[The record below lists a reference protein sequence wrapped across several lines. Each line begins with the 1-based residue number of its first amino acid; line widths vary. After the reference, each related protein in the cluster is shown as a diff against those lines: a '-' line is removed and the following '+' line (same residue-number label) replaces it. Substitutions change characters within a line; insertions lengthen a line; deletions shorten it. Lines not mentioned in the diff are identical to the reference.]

1 MKNETI
7 DIQGMT
13 CAACSAA
20 VERAVRK
27 VPGIETANVNLTTEK
42 LSITY
47 DERTVSLDTIVAAVD
62 KAGYHAI
69 LPRVEEVGDAF
80 EEKQAHKEDQQRI
93 LLRRFVYSALLT
105 VVLLYLSMGY
115 MIGAPLPSIIDP
127 MMNPMTYALVQLALT
142 IPVMVM
148 GRRFFIG
155 GLKNLIRLHPNMDSL
170 IAVGTGSAF
179 LYGLFALFMI
189 STGEVHFVHSLYF
202 ESAAVVLT
210 LITLG
215 KSLEERAKGK
225 TSEAIKKLIELA
237 PKQATVLR
245 DGAEVIV
252 DILNVRV
259 GDTVIVKPG
268 ESFPVDGTVLMGATS
283 VDESMITGESIPV
296 EKQVG
301 DEVIGASINNNGFI
315 HFKATKVGQDTTLAQ
330 IIRLV
335 ENAQGS
341 KAPIAKLAD
350 TISGYFVPVVMA
362 LGVLGALGWLLIGK
376 ESVEFA
382 LMIFVSVMVIACPC
396 ALGLATPTAIMVG
409 TGKGAEYGI
418 LVKSGEALETAHK
431 INAILLDKTGTI
443 TEGKPVVTDIIPL
456 GSWNEHDLFQVAASA
471 EKGSEHPLGEAIVN
485 EGSKRGIEIV
495 VLTDFK
501 AIPGKGVEAV
511 HRDKTLSIGNRKM
524 MDESAIELREVATQV
539 DRLANEGKTPM
550 YVAWDAG
557 LIGIIA
563 VADTVKADSRDA
575 IATLKNMGIEVAMV
589 TGDNEQT
596 ANAIARRV
604 GIDRVFSEVLPE
616 QKASRVEVLKGEGK
630 IVAMVGDGINDA
642 PALATADVGIAI
654 GSGTDVAIE
663 SADIVLMHSKLG
675 DVPLAIDLSR
685 ATIRNIKQNL
695 FWAFAYNVIGIPI
708 AMGVLYI
715 FGGPLLNPMI
725 AGAAMSL
732 SSVSV
737 VTNALRLRRY
747 TPKFKS

>member
-27 VPGIETANVNLTTEK
+27 IPGIETANVNLTTEK
-42 LSITY
+42 LSVSY
-47 DERTVSLDTIVAAVD
+47 DDRTVSLDTIVAAVD
-62 KAGYHAI
+62 KAGYHAL
-69 LPRVEEVGDAF
+69 LPHVEEARDAA
-80 EEKQAHKEDQQRI
+80 EKKQVEKEDRQKA
-93 LLRRFVYSALLT
+93 LLRRFIYSALFT

-115 MIGAPLPSIIDP
+115 MIGAPLPSILDP
-127 MMNPMTYALVQLALT
+127 MMNPMSYALVQLLLT

-148 GRRFFIG
+148 GRRFFTG

-202 ESAAVVLT
+202 ESATVVLT

-215 KSLEERAKGK
+215 KGLEERAKGK

-245 DGAEVIV
+245 DGEEIV
-252 DILNVRV
+252 VDVANVRV
-259 GDTVIVKPG
+259 GDTVIVRPG

-296 EKQVG
+296 EKQIG
-301 DEVIGASINNNGFI
+301 DGVIGASINNNGFI
-315 HFKATKVGQDTTLAQ
+315 HFKATKVGEDTTLAQ

-341 KAPIAKLAD
+341 KAPIAKMAD
-350 TISGYFVPVVMA
+350 TISGYFVPVVMV
-362 LGVLGALGWLLIGK
+362 LGVLGALGWFFIGK

-409 TGKGAEYGI
+409 TGKGAEHGI

-431 INAILLDKTGTI
+431 ISAILLDKTGTI
-443 TEGKPVVTDIIPL
+443 TEGKPVVTDIISL
-456 GSWNEHDLFQVAASA
+456 GSWSEHDLLQVVASA

-485 EGSKRGIEIV
+485 EGSKRGIEAV
-495 VLTDFK
+495 VLTGFK
-501 AIPGKGVEAV
+501 AIPGKGVEAI
-511 HRDKTLSIGNRKM
+511 HRDRTLSIGNRKM
-524 MDESAIELREVATQV
+524 MEESAIDLSEIAAQAEL
-539 DRLANEGKTPM
+539 LANEGKTPM
-550 YVAWDAG
+550 YVAWSDE

-563 VADTVKADSRDA
+563 VADTVKGDSNDA
-575 IATLKNMGIEVAMV
+575 IAKLKNMGIEVAMV

-616 QKASRVEVLKGEGK
+616 QKASRVEILKGEGK
-630 IVAMVGDGINDA
+630 VVAMVGDGINDA

-675 DVPLAIDLSR
+675 DVPLALDLSR

-747 TPKFKS
+747 TPKFNA